1 MRGFTAVEVAVLF
14 VMMAVLVAL
23 VLVLAPTP
31 PAPVVN
37 HSPELKIDAPV
48 VNVSP
53 ELKIDGEKL
62 GRELVKAAMEEAK
75 KGALGVASV
84 GSFEATK
91 TECMNNV
98 RNLAALLITMREFP
112 TKHGGVNLLL
122 WLVNKGDLPGE
133 DNLKILFCP
142 GDTHESLED
151 AGGVEAYVG
160 IDLTKKGEYDHLSSY
175 AGRDQLNK
183 ACRTMGGRSRQ
194 VALVCDDSEDHHGGK
209 GFVIAFTGGS
219 VKFRH
224 KFDDWEIDVKTPV
237 AIGEGSAIK
246 ELVCM
251 KAD

>member
-14 VMMAVLVAL
+14 MMMAVLVAL

-31 PAPVVN
+31 
-37 HSPELKIDAPV
+37 V

-53 ELKIDGEKL
+53 ELKIDAPAINVSP
-62 GRELVKAAMEEAK
+62 ELVIDGAA
-75 KGALGVASV
+75 LY
-84 GSFEATK
+84 EATK
-91 TECMNNV
+91 VECMNNV
-98 RNLAALLITMREFP
+98 RNLCALLLTMREFP

-122 WLVNKGDLPGE
+122 WLVNKGDL
-133 DNLKILFCP
+133 NLNILFCP
-142 GDTHESLED
+142 GDTRESFE
-151 AGGVEAYVG
+151 ATGGVEAYVG

-183 ACRTMGGRSRQ
+183 ACRTMGRGRP

-209 GFVIAFTGGS
+209 GFVIGFTGGS

-224 KFDDWEIDVKTPV
+224 KFDDWGVDEKTPV
-237 AIGEGSAIK
+237 AIGEGSAVK
-246 ELVCM
+246 ELECM

>member
-14 VMMAVLVAL
+14 LMMAVLVAL

-37 HSPELKIDAPV
+37 
-48 VNVSP
+48 VSP

-62 GRELVKAAMEEAK
+62 GREMVKGAMEEAK

-98 RNLAALLITMREFP
+98 RNLAALLTTMREFP

-122 WLVNKGDLPGE
+122 WLVNKGDLEGE

-160 IDLTKKGEYDHLSSY
+160 VQD
-175 AGRDQLNK
+175 A
-183 ACRTMGGRSRQ
+183 RSRLPKAVEPMPLNIKNPEVERLVAEIAALTGESKTEAVRKALRERRARLAFRESGENRQ
-194 VALVCDDSEDHHGGK
+194 VRL
-209 GFVIAFTGGS
+209 
-219 VKFRH
+219 RH
-224 KFDDWEIDVKTPV
+224 FMEQEVWAV
-237 AIGEGSAIK
+237 APEEELGRKMSREEEEAILGYGPEG
-246 ELVCM
+246 V
-251 KAD
+251 